1 LVCYRVVREAIANVV
16 KHARARNVCVFV
28 NDESDQLTLSIVDD
42 GRGFDVAPTTR
53 QAVRDG
59 HLGLVGMR
67 ERLSRVG
74 GTLSVNSTIGQGT
87 IVTCLVPLGVAA

>member
-1 LVCYRVVREAIANVV
+1 
-16 KHARARNVCVFV
+16 VFL
-28 NDESDQLTLSIVDD
+28 NYESNHLTVSVVDD

-67 ERLSRVG
+67 ERLSHIG
-74 GTLSVNSTIGQGT
+74 GTLSVSSTIGQGT
-87 IVTCLVPLGVAA
+87 TITCLVPLGVAA